1 MPFRGAAKR
10 GLITSVTSRVPS
22 GSTTASTSKLSM
34 TVCDAAGTGAATRR
48 AASKGANPSTL
59 RRARRSRIPGLIGPA
74 SPALLSGGAEAD
86 LGHFTLGG
94 HGHFEEFARLEVEH
108 PGEDVRG
115 ELRDFGVEV
124 AHDGV
129 VIAPRVLECVFD
141 LGERALELRE
151 AFHGAKL
158 RVSLGQGK
166 QVLERAGEHAFG
178 LALGSRALRGHGA
191 VARVDDSLERALLVS
206 GVALDRFHHVGDQVV
221 AALELHI
228 NVGPGVIALHLETH
242 QAVVHADGKQQHNR
256 DDNQKNQHR
265 TSLGRLKWL
274 RSFRRSLY
282 ALALHPVKR
291 DAARPHGGPGQ
302 YPLGTLGRRN
312 PHTKLRLEKWPSVQ
326 RRQRRV
332 LSGKARAISLRAG

>member
-22 GSTTASTSKLSM
+22 GRTTASTSKLSM
-34 TVCDAAGTGAATRR
+34 TVCDAAGTGAATRT
-48 AASKGANPSTL
+48 ASRGANPSTL
-59 RRARRSRIPGLIGPA
+59 RRARRSRIPGLIGLA

-94 HGHFEEFARLEVEH
+94 HGHFKELARLEVEH

-115 ELRDFGVEV
+115 ELRDFGVE
-124 AHDGV
+124 
-129 VIAPRVLECVFD
+129 
-141 LGERALELRE
+141 
-151 AFHGAKL
+151 
-158 RVSLGQGK
+158 
-166 QVLERAGEHAFG
+166 
-178 LALGSRALRGHGA
+178 
-191 VARVDDSLERALLVS
+191 
-206 GVALDRFHHVGDQVV
+206 VV

-242 QAVVHADGKQQHNR
+242 QAVVHADGKHQHNR

-302 YPLGTLGRRN
+302 YPRGTPGRRN

-326 RRQRRV
+326 RRQRRF